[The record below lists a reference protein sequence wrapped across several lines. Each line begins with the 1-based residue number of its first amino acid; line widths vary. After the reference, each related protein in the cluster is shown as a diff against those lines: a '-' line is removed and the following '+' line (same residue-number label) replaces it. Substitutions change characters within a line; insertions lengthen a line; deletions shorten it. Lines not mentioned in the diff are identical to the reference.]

1 MKTKESPAVRPG
13 KVRKL
18 SSSRLG
24 KQCINLGRLEKDQFV
39 FQEKQKRSINE
50 ILHY

>member
-18 SSSRLG
+18 GSSRLG
-24 KQCINLGRLEKDQFV
+24 KQCVNLGRLEKDQFV

-50 ILHY
+50 ILHH